1 MSYKRGEKG
10 WAEFKLSFV
19 RELQSNLDSVE
30 AITSLYKVSR
40 DRNVTLLCYEKSG
53 VPCHRHLV
61 RDLIE
66 QPDLLSNFLEAK
78 DADDHEGRGMKHL
91 ISD

>member
-1 MSYKRGEKG
+1 MSYKRGEKD
-10 WAEFKLSFV
+10 WVEFKLSFV
-19 RELQSNLDSVE
+19 RELRSNLDSIE
-30 AITSLYKVSR
+30 AITTLYEISR
-40 DRNVTLLCYEKSG
+40 NRNITLLCYEKSG

-66 QPDLLSNFLEAK
+66 QPELLSSVLEPK
-78 DADDHEGRGMKHL
+78 DADNQEGRGMKCL